1 MALMKGDIMKKIWNG
16 CLLVLIIAGFLGCA
30 GLKAPVSHTRQGNEI
45 TFEDK
50 KAGHHVRVVVS
61 TPFEYKDII
70 TRKNQEI
77 TIKGYQFVK
86 NEDQIL
92 VTRLHKTDFQT
103 LTGIRVETD
112 ATEFVRF
119 DPFTF
124 FDKPDCKFVRTHIH
138 TISDFLI
145 IAAYFKSLDRNTYP
159 CDDWMS
165 VEDVSAAEPELLN
178 AFNREADSS
187 IQMSGK

>member
-1 MALMKGDIMKKIWNG
+1 MKGNIMKEIWNS
-16 CLLVLIIAGFLGCA
+16 CLLVLIIAGFLGCT
-30 GLKAPVSHTRQGNEI
+30 GLKASVSHTRQGNEI
-45 TFEDK
+45 TYADK

-61 TPFEYKDII
+61 KPFEYKDIV
-70 TRKNQEI
+70 TRENQGI

-86 NEDQIL
+86 NDDQIL

-112 ATEFVRF
+112 ATEFIRF

-138 TISDFLI
+138 TVSEFLI
-145 IAAYFKSLDRNTYP
+145 IAAYFKSLDRNTTP

-165 VEDVSAAEPELLN
+165 VEDVSAAEPELLET
-178 AFNREADSS
+178 FNREADSS
-187 IQMSGK
+187 IQMRGE